1 VPDIGHVDR
10 GDRMKL
16 MEMFSAIGAPKE
28 ELKDIDWADD
38 LKFFIDNDDRLLT
51 QYMFPALQKHEK
63 HAGHPDAYKLYLKP
77 VKECCKIY
85 IKRFEIEDP
94 KDKFTEDILEGIAK
108 KIAEEQEKH
117 IKDGDYHRDAD

>member
-1 VPDIGHVDR
+1 VPDTGR
-10 GDRMKL
+10 AEPGDHMKL

-38 LKFFIDNDDRLLT
+38 LKFFIDNDDKLLT

-63 HAGHPDAYKLYLKP
+63 HAGHPDAYKLYLRP
-77 VKECCKIY
+77 IKECCKIY
-85 IKRFEIEDP
+85 IKKFEIENP
-94 KDKFTEDILEGIAK
+94 KDKFTEDILEDLAK

-117 IKDGDYHRDAD
+117 IKDGDYHRDEN